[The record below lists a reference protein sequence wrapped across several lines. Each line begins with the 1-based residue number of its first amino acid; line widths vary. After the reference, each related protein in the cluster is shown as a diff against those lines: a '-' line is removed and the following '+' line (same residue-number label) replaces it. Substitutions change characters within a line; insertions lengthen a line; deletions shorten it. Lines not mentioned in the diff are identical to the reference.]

1 MVDPEVV
8 HGYPVRKY
16 TDEQIEKCKQ
26 KIEFIKNRLIDINC
40 MDVEYRVMIEDILKD
55 YESKLW
61 EMEHDVVYIP
71 YCEKIY

>member
-8 HGYPVRKY
+8 HGCPVRKY

-40 MDVEYRVMIEDILKD
+40 MNVEYRVMIEDILKD

-61 EMEHDVVYIP
+61 EMEHDVVFIP

>member
-1 MVDPEVV
+1 MVDPEMAN
-8 HGYPVRKY
+8 GYPVKKY
-16 TDEQIEKCKQ
+16 SDEAIEKCKQ

-40 MDVEYRVMIEDILKD
+40 MDVEYRVMVGDILKD

-61 EMEHDVVYIP
+61 EMENAVVFVP

>member
-1 MVDPEVV
+1 MIY
-8 HGYPVRKY
+8 GCPVRKY

-40 MDVEYRVMIEDILKD
+40 MNVEYRVMIEDILKD

-61 EMEHDVVYIP
+61 EMEHDVVFIP
-71 YCEKIY
+71 YCDKIY

>member
-1 MVDPEVV
+1 MVDPEMI

-26 KIEFIKNRLIDINC
+26 TIEFIKNRLINIDC
-40 MDVEYRVMIEDILKD
+40 MDVEYRVMVGEILKD

-61 EMEHDVVYIP
+61 EMEHAVVFIP
-71 YCEKIY
+71 YSEKIY

>member
-16 TDEQIEKCKQ
+16 TDKQIEKCKE
-26 KIEFIKNRLIDINC
+26 KIEFIKNRLINLNC
-40 MDVEYRVMIEDILKD
+40 MDVEYRVMVGEILKD

-61 EMEHDVVYIP
+61 EMENEVVFIP

>member
-1 MVDPEVV
+1 MVDPEMV

-40 MDVEYRVMIEDILKD
+40 MDVEYRVMIGEILKD
-55 YESKLW
+55 YERKLW
-61 EMEHDVVYIP
+61 EMENEVVFIP

>member
-1 MVDPEVV
+1 MI
-8 HGYPVRKY
+8 HGFPVRKY
-16 TDEQIEKCKQ
+16 TDEQIENCKE

-40 MDVEYRVMIEDILKD
+40 MDVEYRVMVSDILKD

-61 EMEHDVVYIP
+61 EMEHDVVFIP

>member
-1 MVDPEVV
+1 MINS
-8 HGYPVRKY
+8 YPVRKY

-40 MDVEYRVMIEDILKD
+40 MDVEYRVMVEDILKD
-55 YESKLW
+55 YESRLW
-61 EMEHDVVYIP
+61 EMEHEVVFVP

>member
-40 MDVEYRVMIEDILKD
+40 MDVEYRIMIEDILKD

-61 EMEHDVVYIP
+61 KMEHDVVFISH
-71 YCEKIY
+71 CETIY

>member
-1 MVDPEVV
+1 MVDPEMI

-26 KIEFIKNRLIDINC
+26 KIEFIKNRLIDINR
-40 MDVEYRVMIEDILKD
+40 MDVEYRVMVGEILKD
-55 YESKLW
+55 YERKLW
-61 EMEHDVVYIP
+61 EMEHEVVFIP

>member
-1 MVDPEVV
+1 MVDPEMV

-16 TDEQIEKCKQ
+16 TDEQIEKCKE

-40 MDVEYRVMIEDILKD
+40 MDVEYRVMVGEILKD
-55 YESKLW
+55 YERKLW
-61 EMEHDVVYIP
+61 EMENEVVFIP

>member
-1 MVDPEVV
+1 MIY
-8 HGYPVRKY
+8 GCPVRKY

-40 MDVEYRVMIEDILKD
+40 MNVEYRVMIEDILKD

-61 EMEHDVVYIP
+61 EMEHDVVFIP

>member
-1 MVDPEVV
+1 MVDPEMVN
-8 HGYPVRKY
+8 GYPVKKY

-26 KIEFIKNRLIDINC
+26 KIEFIKNRLIDINH

-55 YESKLW
+55 YEIKLW
-61 EMEHDVVYIP
+61 EMENAVVFIP